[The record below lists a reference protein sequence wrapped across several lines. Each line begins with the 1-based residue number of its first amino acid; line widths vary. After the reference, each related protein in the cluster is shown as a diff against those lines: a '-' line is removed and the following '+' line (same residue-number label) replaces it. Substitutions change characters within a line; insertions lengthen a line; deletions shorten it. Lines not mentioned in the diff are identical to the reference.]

1 MGIETQER
9 SHEQV
14 MLVLVPLM
22 MVLFMATLDQTIVA
36 TVLPTIGQQF
46 GEVANTP
53 WVATSFLLTSAV
65 TTLLFGKL
73 GDMYGR
79 KPIFL
84 VSIVVFLAGSVL
96 CGFAPGLWWLVA
108 FRAFQGIGGGGLASL
123 AMAVIGDILPART
136 RSKYMAYTGIVS
148 TLALI
153 GGPFLG
159 GLFAD
164 TIGWQWIFFINVPI
178 GIVALIVIGARVT
191 LPKPPPPSGRIDVAG
206 GITVTI
212 FTTTLLLAT
221 SLGGQDLSWNS
232 PSIIALLATAAVSL
246 VAYLLIEQR
255 SQHPITPLR
264 LFRSGVFTISVVQF
278 FLANLVLFVAMVFV
292 PLFLQTVRDYSA
304 FIAGLA
310 LIPMFIGLIIAT
322 SIAGPLITKTGKYK
336 IYPILAAVMTGVSM
350 WALGYVDP
358 TTSVWIVTTP
368 LVFVGAGA
376 GLFVQVALLGG
387 QNAAPYSDLGVA
399 TGALNFFKTLGGAF
413 GTAIFSAIF
422 AASTTA
428 ATNNTAMAAG
438 FRTTFRWTVPLMAL
452 SLILGVIMPEKPLSE
467 EMMEVAEGKVE
478 APEY

>member
-1 MGIETQER
+1 MTTEPQER
-9 SHEQV
+9 SHGQI

-22 MVLFMATLDQTIVA
+22 LVLFIATLDQTIVA
-36 TVLPTIGQQF
+36 TVLPTIGRQF
-46 GEVANTP
+46 GEEANTP
-53 WVATSFLLTSAV
+53 WVATAFLLTSAV
-65 TTLLFGKL
+65 TTLLFGKI

-84 VSIVVFLAGSVL
+84 VSIAVFVVGSVL
-96 CGFAPGLWWLVA
+96 CAFAPSLWWLVA

-178 GIVALIVIGARVT
+178 SILALIVIGVRVQ
-191 LPKPPPPSGRIDVAG
+191 LPKPPTPAGHVDAAG
-206 GITVTI
+206 GIVVTV
-212 FTTTLLLAT
+212 FTTALLLAT
-221 SLGGQDLSWNS
+221 SLGGQDLAWDS
-232 PSIIALLATAAVSL
+232 PAIVALIAASAVSL
-246 VAYLLIEQR
+246 IAYLLIERRAQN
-255 SQHPITPLR
+255 PITPLR
-264 LFRSGVFTISVVQF
+264 LFRSSVFTISVIQF

-292 PLFLQTVRDYSA
+292 PLFLQNVRGYSA

-322 SIAGPLITKTGKYK
+322 SIAGPLITKTGRYK
-336 IYPILAAVMTGVSM
+336 VYPIISALMTGLSM
-350 WALGYVDP
+350 WGLGYVSP
-358 TTSVWIVTTP
+358 ATSVWIIMIP

-387 QNAAPYSDLGVA
+387 QNAAPYQDLGVA

-422 AASTTA
+422 AAATSGAGSVAQA
-428 ATNNTAMAAG
+428 AAFA
-438 FRTTFRWTVPLMAL
+438 TTFRWTVPLMAL
-452 SLILGVIMPEKPLSE
+452 SLVLGVIMPEKPLSE

-478 APEY
+478 VPEY